1 MDGDVTTIEI
11 AKTVEIENS
20 EFLKDVALAGGG
32 IAYLPLPLVK
42 KELEKGELVSILDN
56 YIKSKFEISLW
67 FRSLKVMPLR
77 CLKFKDFL
85 VKRTLEIKDLIH
97 YS

>member
-1 MDGDVTTIEI
+1 MENL
-11 AKTVEIENS
+11 KETVDIVVNS
-20 EFLKDVALAGGG
+20 RYPEMNREGRELLAQVL
-32 IAYLPLPLVK
+32 IR

-67 FRSLKVMPLR
+67 FRSLKVMPSR